1 MLVPNRSTSG
11 KSGALLVSGF
21 EAADLLGVSRR
32 TMTNY
37 VKRGVINP
45 VHIKGSPPRLRRW
58 DIEHSAVFVPLG
70 EPLQRPRPF

>member
-1 MLVPNRSTSG
+1 
-11 KSGALLVSGF
+11 
-21 EAADLLGVSRR
+21 
-32 TMTNY
+32 MTNY